1 MILLG
6 IDPGYDRLGWAVG
19 ELQPAGKVR
28 VLDFGCITTSAKDT
42 LFDRYQVL
50 LQELTTL
57 LETHQP
63 TETAIEMLYF
73 SKNTTTA
80 LKVSEARGIIIS
92 SCMQAGCE
100 IFEYNPMTIK
110 QAVTG
115 SGTADKRA
123 VTKMIQL
130 QMQLPQKP
138 QKILDDTMDAL
149 AILLTHATQRTMRKM
164 TQ

>member
-6 IDPGYDRLGWAVG
+6 IDPGYDRVGWAVG
-19 ELQPAGKVR
+19 ELLPAGKVH
-28 VLDFGCITTSAKDT
+28 VLDFGCITTSAKDS

-50 LQELTTL
+50 LQELTRL

-63 TETAIEMLYF
+63 DETAIEMLYF

-92 SCMQAGCE
+92 ACMQKASE

-123 VTKMIQL
+123 VTKMVQL
-130 QMQLPQKP
+130 QMQLPQKS

-149 AILLTHATQRTMRKM
+149 AILLTHATQRNMRKM